1 MSGSAR
7 WKEDRIRQEIYL
19 TYLKHTNTAPS
30 GVGHSGAN
38 LHGWNERSAPFLEKT
53 AGTRWEKRIPN
64 RREKNRLPWMALRIA
79 LLAAGVAT
87 RLWMYLGQFGIH

>member
-1 MSGSAR
+1 M
-7 WKEDRIRQEIYL
+7 RQQLYL
-19 TYLKHTNTAPS
+19 RYLKHPNTASS

-64 RREKNRLPWMALRIA
+64 RTEKSRLLWIALRIA

-87 RLWMYLGQFGIH
+87 CLRVYLSQFEIH